1 MLDTII
7 SALYFFLPAYFANM
21 CPVIAGKL
29 RLPLG
34 HPISERLLGSHK
46 TWRGFYAGY
55 LGALTILAVQFLIQE
70 NQLLGAYILL
80 DYQNINLFGYAFLF
94 GIGAITGDGL
104 KSFFKRRIGIK
115 PGAPWFPFDQLDF
128 VVVALLFLWPF
139 FTLPW
144 QHILALLIATPILHL
159 LVNILAYKLKFKKV
173 WW

>member
-1 MLDTII
+1 MIDTII

-29 RLPLG
+29 KLPLG
-34 HPISERLLGSHK
+34 RPISDRFFGSHK

-55 LGALTILAVQFLIQE
+55 LGALAVLALQLFIQSR
-70 NQLLGAYILL
+70 QLLGTYTLL
-80 DYQNINLFGYAFLF
+80 NYQGINIFDYAFLF
-94 GIGAITGDGL
+94 GIGAIIGDSL
-104 KSFFKRRIGIK
+104 KSFFKRRLGIK

-139 FTLPW
+139 FALPW
-144 QHILALLIATPILHL
+144 PHILVLLIATPILHL
-159 LVNILAYKLKFKKV
+159 FVNILAYKLGLKKV

>member
-1 MLDTII
+1 MLDLII

-29 RLPLG
+29 HLPLG
-34 HPISERLLGSHK
+34 HPISERFLGSHK

-55 LGALTILAVQFLIQE
+55 IGALAILALQLFMQKEQLITS
-70 NQLLGAYILL
+70 YTLL
-80 DYQNINLFGYAFLF
+80 DYQNINIFVYAFLF
-94 GIGAITGDGL
+94 GIGAITGDAL

-128 VVVALLFLWPF
+128 VVVALLFIWPF
-139 FTLPW
+139 FSLPW
-144 QHILALLIATPILHL
+144 QHILVLLIATPVLHL
-159 LVNILAYKLKFKKV
+159 LVNILAYKLKLKKV

>member
-7 SALYFFLPAYFANM
+7 SAFYFFLPAYFANM

-29 RLPLG
+29 KLPLG
-34 HPISERLLGSHK
+34 QPISNHFLGSHK

-55 LGALTILAVQFLIQE
+55 LGALVVLAA
-70 NQLLGAYILL
+70 QLFMQKEGVLAAYTLL

-94 GIGAITGDGL
+94 GVGAIAGDAL
-104 KSFFKRRIGIK
+104 KSFCKRRMGIK

-139 FTLPW
+139 FQLSW
-144 QHILALLIATPILHL
+144 SHILVLLIATPILHL
-159 LVNILAYKLKFKKV
+159 LVNILAYKVGLKKV

>member
-29 RLPLG
+29 KLPLG
-34 HPISERLLGSHK
+34 QPISNHFLGSHK

-55 LGALTILAVQFLIQE
+55 LGALTILTVQLFIQKGGY
-70 NQLLGAYILL
+70 LDPYALV
-80 DYQNINLFGYAFLF
+80 DYQSINLFGYAFLF
-94 GIGAITGDGL
+94 GIGALIGDAL
-104 KSFFKRRIGIK
+104 KSFFKRGIGIK

-139 FTLPW
+139 YPLPW
-144 QHILALLIATPILHL
+144 PQILMLLILTPILHL
-159 LVNILAYKLKFKKV
+159 LVNILAYKIGLKKV

>member
-34 HPISERLLGSHK
+34 HPISKRFLGSNK

-55 LGALTILAVQFLIQE
+55 LGALVILALQLFVQKE
-70 NQLLGAYILL
+70 QLLTSYALL

-94 GIGAITGDGL
+94 GIGAITGDAL

-128 VVVALLFLWPF
+128 VIVALLFLWPF
-139 FTLPW
+139 YKLPW
-144 QHILALLIATPILHL
+144 EQILVLLIVTPILHL
-159 LVNILAYKLKFKKV
+159 SVNVLAYKLGIKKV